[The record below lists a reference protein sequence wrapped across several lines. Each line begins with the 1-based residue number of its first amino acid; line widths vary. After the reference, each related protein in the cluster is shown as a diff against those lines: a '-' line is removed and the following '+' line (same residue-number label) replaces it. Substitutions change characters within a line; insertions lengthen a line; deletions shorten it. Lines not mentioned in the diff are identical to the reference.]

1 MVKPL
6 VALVGRPNVGKS
18 TLFNRLVG
26 ERAAI
31 VEDLPGTTR
40 DRLYGELEWRGRDIA
55 VVDTGGLIPGTAEE
69 VAESIFEQA
78 QVAIEQADVI
88 LFMVDVRS
96 GVVPVDEES

>member
-26 ERAAI
+26 ERVAI

-40 DRLYGELEWRGRDIA
+40 DRLYGEFDWSGRQVA
-55 VVDTGGLIPGTAEE
+55 VADTGGIVPGSGEDLT
-69 VAESIFEQA
+69 ESIFEQA
-78 QVAIEQADVI
+78 QLAIDEADTIVF
-88 LFMVDVRS
+88 LLDVRT
-96 GVVPVDEES
+96 GVHPVD